1 MSSFKDS
8 DLINPS
14 TLDLRTLSGV
24 ICVNQYKI
32 YRTDAIARG
41 ERRIISVVIFFVFL
55 KLSVFA
61 LLLLYMT

>member
-14 TLDLRTLSGV
+14 TLDLRTLPGV

-41 ERRIISVVIFFVFL
+41 DNFSGHFFFVFL
-55 KLSVFA
+55 KLSFFA